1 MGDGGDF
8 VIVATLGRTHGL
20 RGAIYGDG
28 WQGVERFRALREV
41 RLRRPDGSMVED
53 GRAFGVESVRA
64 MGARLLFQ
72 FAGIDS
78 IEQAEALN
86 GCEVVVP
93 PDERA
98 PLAEGEFYLS
108 DLLGCTVVDRRS
120 GREIGVVERWQEFGG
135 PPTLEVR
142 VGDDIVWVP
151 AVRPILAVIDVAAK
165 RIEIDPP
172 EGLLE
177 VNAGGSRG

>member
-1 MGDGGDF
+1 MGESGDW

-28 WQGVERFRALREV
+28 WQGVERFRPLRQV
-41 RLRRPDGSMVED
+41 RLRRPDGTMVED
-53 GRAFGVESVRA
+53 GRPFGLVSVRA

-72 FAGIDS
+72 FEGIDTL
-78 IEQAEALN
+78 EQAEPLT

-93 PDERA
+93 PEERA
-98 PLAEGEFYLS
+98 PLEEGEFYLS
-108 DLLGCTVVDRRS
+108 DLLGCVVYDRVS
-120 GREIGVVERWQEFGG
+120 GRDLGVVESWQEFGG

-142 VGDDIVWVP
+142 VGDELVWIP
-151 AVRPILAVIDVAAK
+151 AVRPILALIDVAAK

-177 VNAGGSRG
+177 VNASGSRG